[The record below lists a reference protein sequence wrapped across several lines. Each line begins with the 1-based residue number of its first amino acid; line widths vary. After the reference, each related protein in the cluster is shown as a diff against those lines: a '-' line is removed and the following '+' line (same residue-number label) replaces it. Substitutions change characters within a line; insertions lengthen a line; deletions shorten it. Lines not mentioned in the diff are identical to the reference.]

1 MKFAPLF
8 AFSSAS
14 PFTTTSII
22 SIQLQFKGCCAHART
37 LYEFFTCCSLPSCP
51 PFRPTSSCGSTTALA
66 SLQTFS
72 SSSCVHCC
80 SRPLLFGR
88 ERERER
94 HTHTHTHTH
103 TETETHTHRGA
114 CVLPYITPPHTHT
127 HAPGD
132 AAVHNNCDAATVVLH
147 HEQTRQA
154 HQLRH
159 RPCGECVPYRS
170 TSTAKQRKSL
180 LLASHTH
187 RNTSEAGASSAPLH
201 SSRLAITNTRL
212 PLFSP
217 PPQKKIQPTA
227 LWFSK
232 VQLPWTLAQFFLPY
246 NTQAWVIHL
255 GIFSCAS
262 QIGQERG
269 QERSRERSR
278 DREREIERETDTQA
292 LTRGML
298 TRTAC

>member
-1 MKFAPLF
+1 MPEHFTSFSPVALF
-8 AFSSAS
+8 PPVLRSDQLHLVAQPRLWPRCRLSALPRAF
-14 PFTTTSII
+14 
-22 SIQLQFKGCCAHART
+22 
-37 LYEFFTCCSLPSCP
+37 
-51 PFRPTSSCGSTTALA
+51 TAALGPCF
-66 SLQTFS
+66 LE
-72 SSSCVHCC
+72 
-80 SRPLLFGR
+80 

-94 HTHTHTHTH
+94 DTHTHTHTHTH
-103 TETETHTHRGA
+103 RDRDAHTQR
-114 CVLPYITPPHTHT
+114 CVRAPLHNPPHTHT